1 MAPKPNKNKTPQDK
15 ALASKR
21 VEFVKANPNLDPA
34 EARQRFF
41 VQTRA
46 AELTSKGVEITKE
59 KRAQLR
65 QKFQAGDVQ
74 RTGFYTPGDLAR
86 IAARNTGGGGD
97 DTQDITKPPRSTG
110 ANRAAGARS
119 MPGVRVTQTPQ
130 SLAEMKS
137 DASMTGVNKWIN
149 ENIAK
154 PEMAAIQRFN
164 ERNVKQFGSKT
175 PLIVRTAGGV
185 TRGIGGMALDT
196 AESFN
201 ATFINPAVN
210 LVGGLFGK
218 KPNLRQAGPVEAAF
232 NTVDAIATIATFGG
246 SKPLTAALRVSGR
259 GAAEQLSKFGFAKQ
273 STKIDNILNRLGKTE
288 SIVPAA
294 NATRAPGKP
303 YAGPKAPGGASKS
316 GPVLFEKNQ
325 KSFYTDIASGKGPKY
340 TGAPSSTYKPTDVL
354 STAKVKPARTTKPKG
369 STTVKPKEASEFLK
383 GGLDNAPT
391 FKNSPGTKIPKR
403 VKPKGLET
411 KGGPVVSARVSKN
424 TAAQAKADKL
434 IEGGLSKVA
443 PKSSTPNMNAS
454 SLSSME
460 STAPV
465 VKPKGPKVS
474 PAKAKAGA
482 GVKAKMEQ
490 PKATPAR
497 STVKPK
503 TTVGSFKNQSDY
515 DAFMSAGGKF
525 HLQNMTP
532 EARQQF
538 ITTNQKFIAARGAR
552 KTAVTTT
559 ESKVVARNVKFKQRY
574 NAAAK
579 RGSQMYPLANK
590 LIAARRAAR

>member
-1 MAPKPNKNKTPQDK
+1 MAPKANKNKTPQDK
-15 ALASKR
+15 ALAAKR
-21 VEFVKANPNLDPA
+21 VEFVKARPNLDPA

-65 QKFQAGDVQ
+65 QKFQTGNVQ
-74 RTGFYTPGDLAR
+74 RQGFYTPGDLAK
-86 IAARNTGGGGD
+86 IAARNTGGNAGGGD
-97 DTQDITKPPRSTG
+97 APQNITKPPPSTG
-110 ANRAAGARS
+110 ANRAAAARS

-130 SLAEMKS
+130 SLAEMKA

-154 PEMAAIQRFN
+154 PEMAAVQRFN

-196 AESFN
+196 SESFN

-210 LVGGLFGK
+210 LIGGLFGK
-218 KPNLRQAGPVEAAF
+218 KPNLRQAGPLEATI
-232 NTVDAIATIATFGG
+232 NTADAIATIATFGG
-246 SKPLTAALRVSGR
+246 SKPLTAALRVGGR

-273 STKIDNILNRLGKTE
+273 STKIDNILGRLGKTE

-294 NATRAPGKP
+294 NATRAPGKVKP
-303 YAGPKAPGGASKS
+303 VAKKPVAKPKVSTPKVPTLKASTPKAS
-316 GPVLFEKNQ
+316 
-325 KSFYTDIASGKGPKY
+325 TPK
-340 TGAPSSTYKPTDVL
+340 
-354 STAKVKPARTTKPKG
+354 
-369 STTVKPKEASEFLK
+369 
-383 GGLDNAPT
+383 
-391 FKNSPGTKIPKR
+391 
-403 VKPKGLET
+403 
-411 KGGPVVSARVSKN
+411 VSAPKVTTPKVPTLKVSTRKVSTPKVTTPKVTTPKVTATRTSKN
-424 TAAQAKADKL
+424 TAAQAKADQL
-434 IEGGLSKVA
+434 IESGLSKVA
-443 PKSSTPNMNAS
+443 PKSTTPNMNAS
-454 SLSSME
+454 NLSSME

-482 GVKAKMEQ
+482 GVKAKMTEA
-490 PKATPAR
+490 KAVPVR
-497 STVKPK
+497 STVTPK
-503 TTVGSFKNQSDY
+503 TTVGSFKNQAEY
-515 DAFMSAGGKF
+515 DAWMGAGGKF
-525 HLQNMTP
+525 HLQNMAP
-532 EARQQF
+532 AARQEF
-538 ITTNQKFIAARGAR
+538 LKKNQSFIAARGAR
-552 KTAVTTT
+552 KAAVTTT
-559 ESKVVARNVKFKQRY
+559 ESKVVARNVKFKGRY
-574 NAAAK
+574 DRAAK

>member
-1 MAPKPNKNKTPQDK
+1 MAPKANKNKTPQDK

-46 AELTSKGVEITKE
+46 AELTSKGVEVTKE

-74 RTGFYTPGDLAR
+74 RTGFYTPADLAK
-86 IAARNTGGGGD
+86 IAARKTGGNTGGNTGG
-97 DTQDITKPPRSTG
+97 TGGTTGGTTGGSTNG
-110 ANRAAGARS
+110 QN
-119 MPGVRVTQTPQ
+119 
-130 SLAEMKS
+130 LAEYKMLNKENTARRPVSAKQQSS
-137 DASMTGVNKWIN
+137 DPGMTGMNKFIN
-149 ENIAK
+149 DNIAK
-154 PEMAAIQRFN
+154 PMMGSVQSFN
-164 ERNVKQFGSKT
+164 ERNVKQFGPKT

-185 TRGIGGMALDT
+185 TRGIGGMALST

-201 ATFINPAVN
+201 ATFINPGVN

-218 KPNLRQAGPVEAAF
+218 KPNLREAGPVEAAF
-232 NTVDAIATIATFGG
+232 NTADVIATIATFGG

-273 STKIDNILNRLGKTE
+273 SSKIDNILNRLGKTE

-294 NATRAPGKP
+294 NATKAPGKP

-340 TGAPSSTYKPTDVL
+340 TGAKSSTYKPTDAL
-354 STAKVKPARTTKPKG
+354 STAKVKPARSTKPKETPEFFKDSG
-369 STTVKPKEASEFLK
+369 AKVK
-383 GGLDNAPT
+383 
-391 FKNSPGTKIPKR
+391 FKNEPGTKIPKR
-403 VKPKGLET
+403 VKPKGTET
-411 KGGPVVSARVSKN
+411 KGGPVVSARSSKSA
-424 TAAQAKADKL
+424 AAQAKADQL
-434 IEGGLSKVA
+434 IESGLSKVA
-443 PKSSTPNMNAS
+443 PKSTTPNMNAS

-465 VKPKGPKVS
+465 IKPKGPKVS

-482 GVKAKMEQ
+482 GVKAKMTEA
-490 PKATPAR
+490 KAVPVR
-497 STVKPK
+497 STVTPK
-503 TTVGSFKNQSDY
+503 TTVGSFKNQAEFDT
-515 DAFMSAGGKF
+515 FMGAGGKF
-525 HLQNMTP
+525 HLQNMAP
-532 EARQQF
+532 AARQEF
-538 ITTNQKFIAARGAR
+538 LTKNQRFIAARGAR

-559 ESKVVARNVKFKQRY
+559 ESKIVARNVKFKQRY

>member
-1 MAPKPNKNKTPQDK
+1 MAPKANKNKTPQDK

-21 VEFVKANPNLDPA
+21 VEFVKSRPNLDPA

-46 AELTSKGVEITKE
+46 AELSSKGVEVTKE

-74 RTGFYTPGDLAR
+74 RTGFYTSADLAK
-86 IAARNTGGGGD
+86 IASRNTGGGTGGD
-97 DTQDITKPPRSTG
+97 DAPQNITKPPRSTG

-154 PEMAAIQRFN
+154 PEMAAVQRFN
-164 ERNVKQFGSKT
+164 ERNVKQFGSNT

-210 LVGGLFGK
+210 LVAGLFGK
-218 KPNLRQAGPVEAAF
+218 KTNLRQAGPLEATI
-232 NTVDAIATIATFGG
+232 NTADAIATIASLGG
-246 SKPLTAALRVSGR
+246 SKPLTALGR
-259 GAAEQLSKFGFAKQ
+259 AGLDLAAEKLSARGLART
-273 STKIDNILNRLGKTE
+273 SIAVDRL
-288 SIVPAA
+288 AA
-294 NATRAPGKP
+294 RTGLGASETLVSAVNATPRPGKS
-303 YAGPKAPGGASKS
+303 YAGPKAPGGPSKS

-325 KSFYTDIASGKGPKY
+325 KNFYTDIASGKAPNY
-340 TGAPSSTYKPTDVL
+340 TGAPASTYKPIDIL
-354 STAKVKPARTTKPKG
+354 STVKVKSAKVTTPKIV
-369 STTVKPKEASEFLK
+369 TPKAV
-383 GGLDNAPT
+383 T
-391 FKNSPGTKIPKR
+391 PK
-403 VKPKGLET
+403 
-411 KGGPVVSARVSKN
+411 VSARASKSS
-424 TAAQAKADKL
+424 AAQAKADQL
-434 IEGGLSKVA
+434 IESGLSKVA
-443 PKSSTPNMNAS
+443 PKSSTIPNMNATN
-454 SLSSME
+454 LSSME

-482 GVKAKMEQ
+482 GVKAKMTEA
-490 PKATPAR
+490 KAVPVR
-497 STVKPK
+497 STVTPK
-503 TTVGSFKNQSDY
+503 TTVASFKSQSEFDT
-515 DAFMSAGGKF
+515 FMSAGGKF
-525 HLQNMTP
+525 HLQNMAP
-532 EARQQF
+532 AARQEF
-538 ITTNQKFIAARGAR
+538 LKKNQSFIAARGAR
-552 KTAVTTT
+552 KAAVTTT